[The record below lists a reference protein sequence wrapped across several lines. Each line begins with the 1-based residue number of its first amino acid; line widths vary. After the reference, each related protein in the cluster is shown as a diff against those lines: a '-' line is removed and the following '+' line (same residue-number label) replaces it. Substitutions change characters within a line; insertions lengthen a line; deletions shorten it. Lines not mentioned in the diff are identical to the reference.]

1 MNSKANQLNKKA
13 AVLKYNRVVDQAP
26 RLVAKG
32 KGILAEKII
41 ELAKTHG
48 IPIVENPDLLKILM
62 DLDENQYIPERIF
75 RLVAEIYAFIIKLD
89 ESYEN
94 STH

>member
-1 MNSKANQLNKKA
+1 MNNKANQLNKKA

-32 KGILAEKII
+32 KGLLAEKII
-41 ELAKTHG
+41 ELAKSHG
-48 IPIVENPDLLKILM
+48 IPIVQNPDLLKVLM
-62 DLDENQYIPERIF
+62 DLDENQYIPEKVF

-89 ESYEN
+89 ETYEKSSN
-94 STH
+94 